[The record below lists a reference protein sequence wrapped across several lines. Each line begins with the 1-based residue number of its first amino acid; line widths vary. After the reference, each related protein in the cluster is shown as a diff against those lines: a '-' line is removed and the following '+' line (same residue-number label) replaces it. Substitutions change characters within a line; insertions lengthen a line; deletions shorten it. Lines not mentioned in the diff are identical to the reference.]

1 MRHSTFV
8 ALLRRKISSLCAVV
22 LSAAVIAGV
31 LMGLYQIV
39 MFALPASAADAWRS
53 WIGTLFENPA
63 VFRDRLLRCGR
74 AAPLIFMA
82 AQVIQVIVAPI
93 PGQAVALA
101 GGYVFGF
108 WKGWMLTT
116 AGLTLG
122 SFLAM
127 GLGRLLGK
135 KFVRRVVSEKTL
147 NRFDSLAGEG
157 GYMTFFMI
165 FLLPALPDDAVCFIA
180 GLTRLKLLPLSAV
193 CFLGRAPGMA
203 VLSLVGSGLSD
214 GLTTGVKILFVVL
227 MVASVPLWLFSEIIE
242 EKVRRMV
249 LRKRGTASST
259 SCASPAE
266 ERRR

>member
-1 MRHSTFV
+1 MRHNTFA
-8 ALLRRKISSLCAVV
+8 ALLRRKISSLFAVV
-22 LSAAVIAGV
+22 LSAAAIAAA
-31 LMGLYQIV
+31 LLILYQAV
-39 MFALPASAADAWRS
+39 MFVLPASAAETWRGWLRS
-53 WIGTLFENPA
+53 VFENPET
-63 VFRDRLLRCGR
+63 FRDQLLRRGR
-74 AAPLIFMA
+74 AAPLIFVA
-82 AQVIQVIVAPI
+82 AQVVQVVVAPI

-116 AGLTLG
+116 SGLTLG

-147 NRFDSLAGEG
+147 NRFDSLTEDG

-180 GLTRLKLLPLSAV
+180 GLTRLRLLPLSAV

-203 VLSLVGSGLSD
+203 VLSLVGAGLNE
-214 GLTTGVKILFVVL
+214 GLTTEVKVLFVAL
-227 MVASVPLWLFSEIIE
+227 MVASVPLWLFSEVIE
-242 EKVRRMV
+242 AKVRRVV
-249 LRKRGTASST
+249 LRRGERADAAPSRSGST
-259 SCASPAE
+259 E
-266 ERRR
+266 K